1 VEASTLISFA
11 VEVSTFEAANS
22 SKDSGSASK
31 PARISYISTKKAGW
45 APFDFSAFW
54 IIKANIFTVSSSS
67 STRGFLEANE
77 YSLLVKAISNTAIT
91 VKATT
96 RLYLF
101 RTMRNVSLLL
111 SAIEASFRL
120 SFGT

>member
-1 VEASTLISFA
+1 MAEPNSPITSGNEITSSTTFNKAPNQELPPAFLLVCVEASTLISFA

-31 PARISYISTKKAGW
+31 PARISFRSTKKAGW

-77 YSLLVKAISNTAIT
+77 
-91 VKATT
+91 
-96 RLYLF
+96 
-101 RTMRNVSLLL
+101 
-111 SAIEASFRL
+111 
-120 SFGT
+120 